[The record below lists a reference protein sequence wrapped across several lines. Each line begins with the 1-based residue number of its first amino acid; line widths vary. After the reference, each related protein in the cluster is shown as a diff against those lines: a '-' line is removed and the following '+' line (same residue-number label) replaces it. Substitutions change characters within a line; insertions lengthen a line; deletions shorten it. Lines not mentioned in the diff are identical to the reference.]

1 MVKLQICCLLMMISG
16 AVNINIAGAQEY
28 VAPPVTISKDK
39 VKLDGKVFYS
49 HIVLEKQTLF
59 SISKAYNVTIDEI
72 YRYNPTVKENGLRK
86 NDIIIIPVV
95 SGPAQESRQQ
105 KTIQQSAVYQE
116 PVHPEPVQVT
126 NEVPSNQTGT
136 TYTVS
141 WYDDLNS
148 IAAKFNVSKEAIIAA
163 NNLNNRKL
171 RNRQVLIIPAPTE
184 QENTVE
190 EVNAEQPMVSVDK
203 EESESWDYFAE
214 APSITDMPELME
226 TEQPEVMM
234 SLVLPFKANGKS
246 GSRNNLDFYSGV
258 LMAARELTD
267 NGINFKLKVFDSAN
281 DSIKIDIAELK
292 SSDVII
298 GPVSTKEISMIQTM
312 TAGECPIVSPLD
324 QRVEALASRTRNIIQ
339 APTSLHAQHTD
350 LANWIKEDR
359 QEEDVVIII
368 SEKGA
373 RQSDNGKT
381 IISVMDSKGVKD
393 DQNRNKQSSQR
404 IRKRSLCP

>member
-163 NNLNNRKL
+163 NNLNNRKH
-171 RNRQVLIIPAPTE
+171 
-184 QENTVE
+184 
-190 EVNAEQPMVSVDK
+190 K
-203 EESESWDYFAE
+203 SE
-214 APSITDMPELME
+214 
-226 TEQPEVMM
+226 
-234 SLVLPFKANGKS
+234 KH
-246 GSRNNLDFYSGV
+246 
-258 LMAARELTD
+258 
-267 NGINFKLKVFDSAN
+267 
-281 DSIKIDIAELK
+281 
-292 SSDVII
+292 SDVAFPQILR
-298 GPVSTKEISMIQTM
+298 GYSY
-312 TAGECPIVSPLD
+312 
-324 QRVEALASRTRNIIQ
+324 
-339 APTSLHAQHTD
+339 HY
-350 LANWIKEDR
+350 
-359 QEEDVVIII
+359 
-368 SEKGA
+368 
-373 RQSDNGKT
+373 
-381 IISVMDSKGVKD
+381 
-393 DQNRNKQSSQR
+393 NK
-404 IRKRSLCP
+404 